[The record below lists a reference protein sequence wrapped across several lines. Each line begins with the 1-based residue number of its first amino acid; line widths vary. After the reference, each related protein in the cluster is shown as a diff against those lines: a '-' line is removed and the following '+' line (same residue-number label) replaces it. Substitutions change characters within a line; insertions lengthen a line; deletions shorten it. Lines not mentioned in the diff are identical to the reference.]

1 MSGDIGGSGWDGP
14 GFIRIGEVEVEVE
27 IGSEGMAMNGDM
39 LPCPG

>member
-1 MSGDIGGSGWDGP
+1 MRGDIGGSGWDGP
-14 GFIRIGEVEVEVE
+14 GFIRIGEVE